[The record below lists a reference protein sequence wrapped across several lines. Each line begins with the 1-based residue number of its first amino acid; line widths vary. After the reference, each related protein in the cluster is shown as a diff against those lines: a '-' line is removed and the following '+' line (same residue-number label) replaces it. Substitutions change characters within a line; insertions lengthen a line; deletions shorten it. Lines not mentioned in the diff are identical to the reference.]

1 MKKWLCITILLA
13 TVWVAGA
20 QEIRFPEGYIGTWAG
35 ALHMFPSGQRIEM
48 SLHIGPEKENSGRY
62 DYILT
67 YRTPS
72 GDDRREYELE
82 QIPDAPDRFRVDEKN
97 SIVLEER
104 LLGNTLI
111 SIFSVS
117 GMSLIVTMK
126 LEPEKII
133 FEIISWDE
141 AKKTES
147 GGKEK
152 VPVVYSFLSN
162 GYQRAELFRKLK

>member
-1 MKKWLCITILLA
+1 MTAWA
-13 TVWVAGA
+13 ADA
-20 QEIRFPEGYIGTWAG
+20 QQIRFPEDYTGTWAG
-35 ALHMFPSGQRIEM
+35 TLHMFPSGQRVEM
-48 SLHIGPEKENSGRY
+48 SLQIGPKKENSGRY

-67 YRTPS
+67 YHTPG

-104 LLGNTLI
+104 LLGNALI

-117 GMSLIVTMK
+117 GTSLIVTAK

-133 FEIISWDE
+133 FEVMSWDE

-147 GGKEK
+147 GGKEN

-162 GYQRAELFRKLK
+162 GYQRAELFRKSK